1 MLSDKAMKS
10 TFSGEGDRR
19 KLWRM
24 RNFPFWWFLL
34 VPGFLFCLLAVVGLW
49 QSEGQAEISA
59 PSSAEVRSAISTPT
73 PFLPRLGASPFTFS
87 LQFAPSIPTTSPT
100 PDPASPTP
108 PPFASLTSTPS
119 SPEPLPTPFAPV
131 TPTPGLIWLS
141 IVPDTPTPAFVPPPA
156 MTDTGGERW
165 IDVDISEQRL
175 YAYEGETL
183 VNSFLVST
191 GIWKYPTVTGTF
203 KIYVKLRYTD
213 MSGPDYYLPDVPY
226 VMYFYKGY
234 GLHGTYWHNNF
245 GTPMSH
251 GCVNLS
257 VPDAAWLYNWASVGT
272 VVRVHE

>member
-1 MLSDKAMKS
+1 
-10 TFSGEGDRR
+10 
-19 KLWRM
+19 M
-24 RNFPFWWFLL
+24 RNRPFWWFLL

-49 QSEGQAEISA
+49 QSEGRAEISSL
-59 PSSAEVRSAISTPT
+59 SSAEVRSASSTPT
-73 PFLPRLGASPFTFS
+73 PFLPRSDASPFFTFS
-87 LQFAPSIPTTSPT
+87 LQFVTSVPTVSPT
-100 PDPASPTP
+100 PSPLASPP
-108 PPFASLTSTPS
+108 SIPS
-119 SPEPLPTPFAPV
+119 SPEPSPTPFAPV
-131 TPTPGLIWLS
+131 TPTAGLIWLS
-141 IVPDTPTPAFVPPPA
+141 IVPDTPTPAFVPSLA
-156 MTDTGGERW
+156 MTGTGGERW
-165 IDVDISEQRL
+165 IEVDLSEQRL

-191 GIWKYPTVTGTF
+191 GTWKYPTVTGTF
-203 KIYVKLRYTD
+203 RIYVKLRYAD

-257 VPDAAWLYNWASVGT
+257 IPDAAWLYNWASVGT